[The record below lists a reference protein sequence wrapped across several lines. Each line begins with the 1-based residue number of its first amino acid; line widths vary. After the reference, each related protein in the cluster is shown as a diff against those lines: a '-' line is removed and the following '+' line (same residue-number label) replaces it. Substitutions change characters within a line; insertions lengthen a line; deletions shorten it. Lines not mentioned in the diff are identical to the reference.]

1 MSKDPYII
9 NNTLKTALAFL
20 KNINLDYRIP
30 PITEWAEKNRF
41 LPAGSTEH
49 PGLWDGS
56 FAPYTREIQENLHPD
71 SMVRIIIILKSTQS
85 LCTTTIENAI
95 GHSIAYGLHNILYII
110 SDMDMA
116 RMRSSYALDALID
129 FSGLKDKIRP
139 VTKREKQRKTADSVY
154 YKELAGGRRFM
165 IASYNAVGKLKSF
178 SWDLII
184 MDELDEAPLELKG
197 QGDPETI
204 IEARG
209 KTIDHLKVVKLS
221 TPSSLAMSR
230 IYKAFMAGDRR
241 EYMVP
246 CPRCGGF
253 QYLEMMKEGK
263 EYGLYADYRENKNGT
278 ASLVGGSPRYKCRHC
293 GKDFF
298 ETEKPLFMKERGAG
312 GLAYW
317 EPQTDAQ
324 DVRDRSYHIS
334 AMMSPMTS
342 WTNIISDYLKTDFGK
357 RVQEYKNFVITNEG
371 LPYIASRIY
380 KPWEE
385 LKKRAEA
392 YPLGKLPKG
401 AYLVT
406 GGVDVHK
413 NRVEVQLVGW
423 GYGMESWSFD
433 HQVFFGPTADV
444 YSSAWN
450 GLKEYVANWG
460 TIIGNNQELGIVKLG
475 VDVSYNPNLEKTL
488 ENQRLRTETHAAY
501 RFCLENKELF
511 IPVRGSTSSVNTI
524 IKPIKHRAYGIEYY
538 EIDVNVLKDEIIE
551 NIDVEAG
558 SNAMHFSAYY
568 EDEFFRQFLSEMWT
582 EMEDG
587 KMGYKKIYE
596 RNETLDTWIYA
607 KAAAT
612 IIGIT
617 RWGDA
622 EWDEWFACLEG

>member
-1 MSKDPYII
+1 MAKDPYILT
-9 NNTLKTALAFL
+9 NTIKTALFFL

-30 PITEWAEKNRF
+30 SITEWAEKNRF

-56 FAPYTREIQENLHPD
+56 FVPYALEIQENLHPD
-71 SMVRIIIILKSTQS
+71 STVRMITILKSTQS

-116 RMRSSYALDALID
+116 RIRSSYALDALID
-129 FSGLKDKIRP
+129 FSGLQDKIRP

-184 MDELDEAPLELKG
+184 MDELDEAPPELKG

-209 KTIDHLKVVKLS
+209 KTIDNLKVVKLS
-221 TPSSLAMSR
+221 TPSSLSMSR
-230 IYKAFMAGDRR
+230 IYQAFMAGDRR
-241 EYMVP
+241 EYMIP

-263 EYGLYADYRENKNGT
+263 EYGLYADYRENKNKRL
-278 ASLVGGSPRYKCRHC
+278 SLVLGSTRYKCRHC
-293 GKDFF
+293 GEDFF
-298 ETEKPLFMKERGAG
+298 EAEKPVFMKEKSAG

-317 EPQTDAQ
+317 EAQGEAQ
-324 DVRDRSYHIS
+324 DLRDRSYHLS

-392 YPLGKLPKG
+392 YPRGELPKG

-413 NRVEVQLVGW
+413 NRIELQLVGW
-423 GYGMESWSFD
+423 GYGMEGWSFE

-444 YSSAWN
+444 YGSAWK
-450 GLKEYVANWG
+450 GLKEYVENWG
-460 TIIGNNQELGIVKLG
+460 TVMGNNQELGIVKIG

-501 RFCLENKELF
+501 RFCIENKEMF

-524 IKPIKHRAYGIEYY
+524 IKPIKHRVYGIAYY
-538 EIDVNVLKDEIIE
+538 EIDVNALKDEIIE

-558 SNAMHFSAYY
+558 SNAMHFSAEY

-582 EMEDG
+582 ELEDG

-622 EWDEWFACLEG
+622 DWDEWRTCLDG